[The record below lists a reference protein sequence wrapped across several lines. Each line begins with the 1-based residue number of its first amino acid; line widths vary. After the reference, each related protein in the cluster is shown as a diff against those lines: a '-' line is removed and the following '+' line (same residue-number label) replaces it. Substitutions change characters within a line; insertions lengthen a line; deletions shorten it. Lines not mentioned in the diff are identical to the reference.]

1 MRRSK
6 TKTCAECLFYDPA
19 DDVCGVCKVSDNI
32 VESEQ
37 GECIDYKDRTI
48 GGFVNDNFKA

>member
-32 VESEQ
+32 VEAEQ
-37 GECIDYKDRTI
+37 DECIDYKDRTI
-48 GGFVNDNFKA
+48 GGFANDNFKA

>member
-6 TKTCAECLFYDPA
+6 TKTCDECLFYDPE

-32 VESEQ
+32 VEAEQ
-37 GECIDYKDRTI
+37 DE
-48 GGFVNDNFKA
+48 